1 MKVYD
6 KIYHG
11 IFHLIK
17 HGLSLMKK
25 AKSRDEIA
33 EQSKSFFRN
42 LFVVCGVIQKLRN
55 FHEYVRTNLASD
67 VLTQKQY
74 EKIMNYRFK

>member
-1 MKVYD
+1 M
-6 KIYHG
+6 
-11 IFHLIK
+11 
-17 HGLSLMKK
+17 SK

-55 FHEYVRTNLASD
+55 FHEYVRTNLASHD
-67 VLTQKQY
+67 VRNISAILYPY
-74 EKIMNYRFK
+74 EDLFCIIFLLGWQGSRPREKFMISG